1 MNESSNMFGSEQER
15 ETERVTT
22 QSRIWKN
29 VASAKRPEMKDE
41 RKEVKTQQKT
51 KTLKAAHARVSME
64 GRHITDKHVCHRA
77 LHVAIIQL

>member
-29 VASAKRPEMKDE
+29 VASAKKSEMKDE

-51 KTLKAAHARVSME
+51 KTLKAAHAHVSLE
-64 GRHITDKHVCHRA
+64 GRHITDKHIGHRA
-77 LHVAIIQL
+77 LHGAIFQL